1 MAGVSF
7 VFKNKGWTFHMFLKN
22 KSGAF
27 RQAGLAGLGLLSRY
41 SFHYIFQNTQTT
53 CVSFVKKQLLR
64 VSFVLAGHIRGIPSG
79 WAGWAGLA
87 LTISFPLF

>member
-1 MAGVSF
+1 
-7 VFKNKGWTFHMFLKN
+7 MFLKN

-41 SFHYIFQNTQTT
+41 SFHYIFQNTQMT

-64 VSFVLAGHIRGIPSG
+64 VPFVLAGHIWGIPSG

-87 LTISFPLF
+87 LTILLSVYLVK

>member
-1 MAGVSF
+1 
-7 VFKNKGWTFHMFLKN
+7 MFLKN

-41 SFHYIFQNTQTT
+41 SFHHIFKNKQMTG
-53 CVSFVKKQLLR
+53 VSSVKKQLLR
-64 VSFVLAGHIRGIPSG
+64 VSSVLAGHIWGIPSG

-87 LTISFPLF
+87 LTISFPFVFKK